1 MKTGGMEH
9 RAATEKK
16 PRKPRPSVA
25 ANMVKKLLVSMPQ
38 RLLDAPSHAGALHE
52 WCERVRSALRTLG
65 EAPPSTRPVD
75 LDIAKLARFLL
86 EKFDPPPHRPMAHKN
101 AADRIHHARSDR
113 SAIQDMMYTP
123 VAGVA
128 AAPVHSRPHIAA
140 STTDTTPSAS
150 RT

>member
-1 MKTGGMEH
+1 MP
-9 RAATEKK
+9 EKK

-25 ANMVKKLLVSMPQ
+25 ANMVKKLLMSMPQ
-38 RLLDAPSHAGALHE
+38 RLLDAPGHAGEHHRSVAHGRALHE

-75 LDIAKLARFLL
+75 IEIASLARFLL
-86 EKFDPPPHRPMAHKN
+86 GKFEPQRSEPQPHQSRSHTAGAVRPDPQA
-101 AADRIHHARSDR
+101 R

-123 VAGVA
+123 LA
-128 AAPVHSRPHIAA
+128 AAAQHSRPHIAA
-140 STTDTTPSAS
+140 STTDTTPAAS

>member
-1 MKTGGMEH
+1 MP
-9 RAATEKK
+9 EKK

-25 ANMVKKLLVSMPQ
+25 ANMVKKLLISMPQ
-38 RLLDAPSHAGALHE
+38 RLLDAPSHGKALHE

-75 LDIAKLARFLL
+75 VDIANLARFLL
-86 EKFDPPPHRPMAHKN
+86 DRFEPRDDATPRPQRVPTVRQASGVPD
-101 AADRIHHARSDR
+101 AVPSR

-123 VAGVA
+123 VGRP
-128 AAPVHSRPHIAA
+128 PVHSRPHIAA
-140 STTDTTPSAS
+140 STTETTPSAS